1 MESIEV
7 TVDTSERQVV
17 DLTELAR
24 WYCTDTNTRSGL
36 LNLFAPHSTVGLALV
51 QASGGSI
58 EDLLAALYRLLP
70 RDIKYAHQDRGPG
83 HGADHLVPAL
93 LSPSL
98 VVPVIEGKP
107 ALGEF
112 QRIVLVDLDWETPMR
127 TLRLSLL
134 TDGRNEE

>member
-1 MESIEV
+1 MHSVEV

-17 DLTELAR
+17 DLTELMR
-24 WYCTDTNTRSGL
+24 WFCTDCEARSGL
-36 LNLFAPHSTVGLALV
+36 LNVFAPHSTVGLALV
-51 QASGGSI
+51 HTSGGST

-70 RDIKYAHQDRGPG
+70 RDIRYTHEDRGPG

-112 QRIVLVDLDWETPMR
+112 QRAVLVDLDWQTPMR

-134 TDGRNEE
+134 NDGGTEE